1 MSAVDHSV
9 RAASGSPKA
18 LEILDAREAPV
29 HIGSN
34 DAVRTPHGAW
44 ISSRQI
50 SAATLAVLIAA
61 WAVAAHL
68 QLVSPVFLPSPAA
81 VAHKFV
87 VVATT
92 GSSDATLLEH
102 TLASLHRMLAAL
114 LLAIVTAIPIGILT
128 GMNRVA
134 QAIVDPL
141 IEFYRPI
148 PPLAYLPLIVIW
160 FGIGEPSKVVLIW
173 LAIFAPLAIATR
185 QGVKRVK
192 PGRVRAARALGAT
205 NGQIVRYVV
214 IPSAAPDV
222 LTGIRIGLGVG
233 WSVLV
238 AAELI
243 ASTRGLG
250 FMIQSAGQF
259 LETDVVIMGIIVIAL
274 IAAAIEWGLR
284 RVQKA
289 LVPWD
294 GHA

>member
-1 MSAVDHSV
+1 MSAADQSV
-9 RAASGSPKA
+9 RAAARSPDAAADSGSQHA
-18 LEILDAREAPV
+18 A
-29 HIGSN
+29 G
-34 DAVRTPHGAW
+34 TPRAAW
-44 ISSRQI
+44 LSSRQI
-50 SAATLAVLIAA
+50 SAVTVVALIVT
-61 WAVAAHL
+61 WAVAARL

-81 VAHKFV
+81 VAQKFV
-87 VVATT
+87 TVATD
-92 GSSDATLLEH
+92 GSSNATLLEH

-114 LLAIVTAIPIGILT
+114 LLAIVTAIPVGVLT
-128 GMNRVA
+128 GMNRIA

-160 FGIGEPSKVVLIW
+160 CGIGEPSKVLLIW
-173 LAIFAPLAIATR
+173 LAIFAPLAIATQ

-192 PGRVRAARALGAT
+192 PGRVRGARALGAT
-205 NGQIVRYVV
+205 SWQIVRYVV

-243 ASTRGLG
+243 AATRGLG

-274 IAAAIEWGLR
+274 IATTIEWGLR

-289 LVPWD
+289 LAPWD

>member
-1 MSAVDHSV
+1 MSAADHAV
-9 RAASGSPKA
+9 RVAAGSP
-18 LEILDAREAPV
+18 DEAAES
-29 HIGSN
+29 GSN
-34 DAVRTPHGAW
+34 DTARAPRSAG

-50 SAATLAVLIAA
+50 SATTVVVVIVA
-61 WAVAAHL
+61 WAVASRL
-68 QLVSPVFLPSPAA
+68 ELVSPVFLPSPAS
-81 VAHKFV
+81 VARKFV
-87 VVATT
+87 TVATD
-92 GSSDATLLEH
+92 GSSNATLLEH

-114 LLAIVTAIPIGILT
+114 LLAVATAIPIGILT
-128 GMNRVA
+128 GTNRVA

-160 FGIGEPSKVVLIW
+160 CGIGEPSKVLLIW
-173 LAIFAPLAIATR
+173 LAIFAPLTIATQ

-192 PGRVRAARALGAT
+192 PGRIRGARALGAT
-205 NGQIVRYVV
+205 KWQIVRYIV

-243 ASTRGLG
+243 AATRGLG
-250 FMIQSAGQF
+250 FMIQSAAQF

-274 IAAAIEWGLR
+274 IAATIEWGLR
-284 RVQKA
+284 RVQRA